1 MRFRAAR
8 PAVVVALLGLVSLV
22 GYALRTNVSVA
33 QEYMAP
39 ALGLTL
45 ADMGTIS
52 ALGFQLAYALF
63 QIPAGFLGDRFGS
76 RIVLGFA
83 ILGWALSSFAT
94 GLVPATAGVTVA
106 FATLFA
112 ARLVLGIS
120 QAATYPVGSM
130 AITQAIAPARRAT
143 ANAVFISAALIG
155 AGLAPLTLAPVM
167 VHIGWRAVFLAS
179 GAVGLATAI
188 VWFTFAPDK
197 PVVDPA
203 HRFPP
208 IGEQVR
214 AALGVLKDRNLA
226 ILSLSYAM
234 EAAVFFV
241 FIFWF
246 FRYLT
251 EGRGMT
257 VLASGVWG
265 SVPYFAAALIAPLGG
280 LAADALGVRFTL
292 ARGRQVVAMTGL
304 LFAALFVVIGANV
317 ASPLLAVAAL
327 SLSVACINSTEGA
340 FWATATT
347 LGKST
352 PGAAG
357 GALNFMGNL
366 GGVVSI
372 WAVPHMK
379 DAWGWTAMLWF
390 WAAVAVVSAL
400 LWLFIRPGVS
410 TGNSTTAGA
419 SGRRTSRS

>member
-1 MRFRAAR
+1 MRPGAPR
-8 PAVVVALLGLVSLV
+8 PAVVVLLLALVSLV

-39 ALGLTL
+39 ALGLSL

-52 ALGFQLAYALF
+52 ALGFQLAYAVC

-76 RIVLGFA
+76 RIVLGLA
-83 ILGWALSSFAT
+83 VLGWAISSFAT
-94 GLVPATAGVTVA
+94 GLVPATAGVTAA

-112 ARLVLGIS
+112 ARLVLGVS
-120 QAATYPVGSM
+120 QAATYPVGAM
-130 AITQAIAPARRAT
+130 AIAQAIAPARRAT

-179 GAVGLATAI
+179 GAVGLMTAI
-188 VWFTFAPDK
+188 VWLTFAPAR
-197 PVVDPA
+197 PASDPA
-203 HRFPP
+203 HRAPP
-208 IGEQVR
+208 IGDQFR
-214 AALGVLKDRNLA
+214 AALAVLKDRNLI
-226 ILSLSYAM
+226 ILSLGYAM

-265 SVPYFAAALIAPLGG
+265 SVPYFVAALIAPFGG
-280 LAADALGVRFTL
+280 LAADALGARFTL
-292 ARGRQVVAMTGL
+292 ARGRQIVAMAGL
-304 LFAALFVVIGANV
+304 LCAALLMVMGANV
-317 ASPLLAVAAL
+317 ASPLLAVGAL
-327 SLSVACINSTEGA
+327 ALSVACINSTEGA

-347 LGKST
+347 LGKSN

-372 WAVPHMK
+372 WAVPRMK
-379 DAWGWTAMLWF
+379 DAWGWTAMLGF
-390 WAAVAVVSAL
+390 WAAVAVASAL
-400 LWLFIRPGVS
+400 LWLFIRPGAS
-410 TGNSTTAGA
+410 TGSSTTAGA
-419 SGRRTSRS
+419 REQRAN